1 MVYFFVLGVQFLAEL
16 KVSLRRIDDFL
27 SMPEPP
33 PPTHQ
38 RGLDQAAG
46 AAPAA
51 GAEAAAAGGRPSA
64 EKRRLSFDALLG
76 RRRSAA
82 ANGTGTVLDKEG
94 KSSGVE
100 VPVGGLRLGGADY
113 DWSRNVEQL
122 GLGPRKPTSSGGS
135 SGSGDS
141 SSASSGSDAGD
152 APEGAPAADGGVE
165 GDAARSGR
173 EAARG
178 AEPNGAAST
187 PAESGASEGRSRR
200 GRRRTLEGIEL
211 TVSPGELLGIC
222 GEVGAGKSS
231 VLAALLGEL
240 QPIREADGSL
250 KGERRRQRGAGG
262 VGLPRR
268 AGSQACARRGPP
280 RPQLTQ
286 PSTGC
291 WAALQGG
298 GTG

>member
-1 MVYFFVLGVQFLAEL
+1 
-16 KVSLRRIDDFL
+16 
-27 SMPEPP
+27 
-33 PPTHQ
+33 
-38 RGLDQAAG
+38 
-46 AAPAA
+46 
-51 GAEAAAAGGRPSA
+51 
-64 EKRRLSFDALLG
+64 
-76 RRRSAA
+76 
-82 ANGTGTVLDKEG
+82 
-94 KSSGVE
+94 
-100 VPVGGLRLGGADY
+100 
-113 DWSRNVEQL
+113 
-122 GLGPRKPTSSGGS
+122 
-135 SGSGDS
+135 
-141 SSASSGSDAGD
+141 
-152 APEGAPAADGGVE
+152 VE